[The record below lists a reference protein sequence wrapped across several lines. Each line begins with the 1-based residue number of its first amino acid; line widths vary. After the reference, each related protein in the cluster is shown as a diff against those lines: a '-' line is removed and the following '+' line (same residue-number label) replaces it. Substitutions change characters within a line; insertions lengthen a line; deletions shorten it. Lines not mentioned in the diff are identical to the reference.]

1 MRHYFLQ
8 KTLKLLVKRYLKTK
22 HKIDIAELEN
32 EGTKQPS
39 LKENIE
45 FEASVRSFI
54 DQLRK
59 NKRGFPQK
67 MRSFEVRQHNPQ
79 STYQSSS

>member
-1 MRHYFLQ
+1 MIVFLLQ

-22 HKIDIAELEN
+22 HKIDTAELEN
-32 EGTKQPS
+32 DGLKQPS
-39 LKENIE
+39 VKENVE

-67 MRSFEVRQHNPQ
+67 MRSFEV
-79 STYQSSS
+79 S

>member
-1 MRHYFLQ
+1 MTIFLLQ
-8 KTLKLLVKRYLKTK
+8 KTLKLLVKRYLKMK

-32 EGTKQPS
+32 ESLKQPS
-39 LKENIE
+39 VKENVE

-54 DQLRK
+54 DHLRK

-67 MRSFEVRQHNPQ
+67 MRSFEV
-79 STYQSSS
+79 S